1 MLRIG
6 ISYENEEVYIYN
18 IFLPQEDRGKG
29 IGLGLINMLFQFA
42 NLFDFALV
50 LHSITS
56 DGFYDAML
64 RRGAAKTNIP
74 DCLQITIDT
83 DLGEL
88 IGK

>member
-6 ISYENEEVYIYN
+6 ISYQNEEVYIYN

-56 DGFYDAML
+56 DGFLM
-64 RRGAAKTNIP
+64 
-74 DCLQITIDT
+74 QW
-83 DLGEL
+83 
-88 IGK
+88 